1 MKKIV
6 ILIIILQLLIS
17 CKKEVTNVVFEN
29 IKTDEFEL
37 LVSKQQKGLLILFP
51 GGGGSAENIKKEFN
65 IVQKAKEKGVSLLLL
80 NFARKLWI
88 ENEDSE
94 KLTTLILE
102 TIKKNNLKTNN
113 IYIGGMSI
121 GGNVALT
128 LSDYLLKNK
137 IVAVKG
143 TFIVDS
149 PIDLF
154 GLYESSVKDIQRK
167 DFSEERLAEPKWI
180 VSYFEERFTKDSLLN
195 NIQQVSPFTYKTS
208 NFNNIYNLKKTKL
221 RLYTEPDERWWKE
234 VRKTDYESTNAY
246 RIRKLNNLLVA
257 DNWRKVTLIETNNKG
272 YRANGDRN
280 PHSWSIVNVD
290 DLLDWILE

>member
-1 MKKIV
+1 MKKRIV
-6 ILIIILQLLIS
+6 LIVCLLLLIS
-17 CKKEVTNVVFEN
+17 CKKEVANVAFKN

-51 GGGGSAENIKKEFN
+51 GGGGSAENIKKEFD
-65 IVQKAKEKGVSLLLL
+65 IVQKANEKGVSLLLI

-88 ENEDSE
+88 EKEDSA
-94 KLTTLILE
+94 KLTALILE
-102 TIKKNNLKTNN
+102 TIKKNNLKTDN

-154 GLYESSVKDIQRK
+154 GLYESSVKDIQQK

-180 VSYFEERFTKDSLLN
+180 VSFFEERFTKDSLLS
-195 NIQQVSPFTYKTS
+195 NIQQVSPFTYKTE
-208 NFNNIYNLKKTKL
+208 NFNNIYSLKKAKL

-246 RIRKLNNLLVA
+246 RIRKLNDLLVA
-257 DNWRKVTLIETNNKG
+257 NSWKKVTLIETNNKG
-272 YRANGDRN
+272 YRANGKRN
-280 PHSWSIVNVD
+280 PHSWSIVHVD
-290 DLLDWILE
+290 DLLEWILT